1 MKKKL
6 QMNQMNMFLMMII
19 LCNLIQNYKIILLYA
34 LKKKKKNNK

>member
-6 QMNQMNMFLMMII
+6 QMNQMNMLLMMII

-34 LKKKKKNNK
+34 LKKKNNK